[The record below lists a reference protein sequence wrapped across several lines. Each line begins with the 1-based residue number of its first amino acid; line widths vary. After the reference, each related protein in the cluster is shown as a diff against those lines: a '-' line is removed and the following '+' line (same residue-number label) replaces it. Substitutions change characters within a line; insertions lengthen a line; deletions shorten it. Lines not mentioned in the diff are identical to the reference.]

1 MKPRPSIFTGP
12 VPSIPATKTK
22 LSDLVHPSHPLVS
35 LTAEKNWPTFDLQFG
50 CYYSDDQGRPA
61 LPTRLLVGLHYLKY
75 AHDLSDEATVQE
87 FLENP
92 YWQYFCGN
100 EYFEHALPCHPT
112 TLSRWRNRIGIKGS
126 EAMLK
131 ETIELGRRK
140 KIIPDAELSRVAVD
154 TTVQEKAITYPTD
167 AKLYHKARQ
176 RLVVEC
182 RKLAIKLRQTYVRS
196 GPKVLLQHA
205 RYRHQKKSKLAK
217 RALKKLKTFLGRV
230 IRDIRRQLPDPPPA
244 MRLLLAQ
251 AVSILNRHPKQ
262 KDKIYSL
269 HAPEVSCI
277 AKGKA
282 KKKYEFGSKVSIA
295 TTAKSCWVLAVQS
308 FQGNPYD
315 GHTLSDTLWMI
326 KNLHNFW
333 PEEVYL
339 DQGYK
344 GFDSLIWGSKAY
356 IAGKAKNP
364 PPNIKRRSSIEPVI
378 GHMKHDHRLGRN
390 HLLGAKGDGINAVMS
405 GAGFNLRK
413 LMAIVYVGIKR
424 IFERFCFLLGLNHS
438 LNSAPSM
445 A

>member
-1 MKPRPSIFTGP
+1 
-12 VPSIPATKTK
+12 
-22 LSDLVHPSHPLVS
+22 
-35 LTAEKNWPTFDLQFG
+35 
-50 CYYSDDQGRPA
+50 
-61 LPTRLLVGLHYLKY
+61 
-75 AHDLSDEATVQE
+75 
-87 FLENP
+87 
-92 YWQYFCGN
+92 
-100 EYFEHALPCHPT
+100 
-112 TLSRWRNRIGIKGS
+112 
-126 EAMLK
+126 K

-140 KIIPDAELSRVAVD
+140 KIIPDAELSRVVAD

-167 AKLYHKARQ
+167 AKLFHKARQ

-182 RKLAIKLRQTYVRS
+182 RKLRIKLRQTYVRS
-196 GPKVLLQHA
+196 SPKVLLQHA

-230 IRDIRRQLPDPPPA
+230 IRDIRRQVSDPPPTLD
-244 MRLLLAQ
+244 LLLAQ
-251 AVSILNRHPKQ
+251 AESILNRHPKQ

-308 FQGNPYD
+308 FHGNPFD

-326 KNLHNFW
+326 NQLHNTW
-333 PEEVYL
+333 PDEVYL

-344 GFDSLIWGSKAY
+344 GFDGLVWGSQAY

-364 PPNIKRRSSIEPVI
+364 PLNIKRRSSIEPVI
-378 GHMKHDHRLGRN
+378 GHMKHDLRLGRN

-405 GAGFNLRK
+405 GAGFNFRK
-413 LMAIVYVGIKR
+413 LMAIVRVGIKR
-424 IFERFCFLLGLNHS
+424 ISERFCLILDLNHS
-438 LNSAPSM
+438 LKFVCTP
-445 A
+445 